1 MASHAGFLRPGQ
13 PGYAAHL
20 GHTPTPEDSSGSPTG
35 GRHHLEAPIRGAGLR
50 CQPVGLSFGG
60 SPQPQLWVI
69 HPVVPRPFLDL
80 TFGAAVKYVF
90 IYVYTYRY
98 FIKVMRNSCHYTLSP
113 HVPNHSEVGSWG
125 LS

>member
-50 CQPVGLSFGG
+50 CRPVGLSFGG
-60 SPQPQLWVI
+60 HLSRNFGSSTPL
-69 HPVVPRPFLDL
+69 FL
-80 TFGAAVKYVF
+80 
-90 IYVYTYRY
+90 
-98 FIKVMRNSCHYTLSP
+98 TLF
-113 HVPNHSEVGSWG
+113 WI
-125 LS
+125 